1 MQIYTK
7 KFHIL
12 IILASSASASSDL
25 KALYK
30 SIIIIIIIIIIT
42 YADISKDTTVKFV
55 ARGLTWDQARL

>member
-30 SIIIIIIIIIIT
+30 SIIIIIIIIIT